1 MEKLK
6 FTAYTDAKYRSKIG
20 DDYTVLM
27 DPDTLQF
34 GKEIVYREDRQL
46 GAIGGNTRFER
57 YKPENLSFKIT
68 VDCTGIIEGTGDND
82 KVYNKIQELEKLLYI
97 YNSDGHRPSYV
108 LIQYVELLF
117 KGQIKK
123 MDVKY
128 TLFSNSGVP
137 LRASVELTFT
147 GFRCSEEE
155 RKKFHKQSP
164 DMSRLITVKEGE
176 TLPYL
181 CHKIYGDSLLVRQV
195 ARFNNL
201 NSFRNIPA
209 GTEILFPPLKKE

>member
-82 KVYNKIQELEKLLYI
+82 KVYRSWRSCCIYI
-97 YNSDGHRPSYV
+97 TVTD
-108 LIQYVELLF
+108 
-117 KGQIKK
+117 
-123 MDVKY
+123 
-128 TLFSNSGVP
+128 TVP
-137 LRASVELTFT
+137 LTSLSNMSNC
-147 GFRCSEEE
+147 CS
-155 RKKFHKQSP
+155 K
-164 DMSRLITVKEGE
+164 
-176 TLPYL
+176 
-181 CHKIYGDSLLVRQV
+181 
-195 ARFNNL
+195 AR
-201 NSFRNIPA
+201 
-209 GTEILFPPLKKE
+209 

>member
-1 MEKLK
+1 MEQLK
-6 FTAYTDAKYRSKIG
+6 FTAYTDEKYGSEIG
-20 DDYTVLM
+20 SHTVLM
-27 DPDTLQF
+27 DPDTLKF
-34 GKEIVYREDRQL
+34 GKEIKYLEDQQL
-46 GAIGGNTRFER
+46 GAIGGNSRFER
-57 YKPENLSFKIT
+57 YKPEFLTFKFT
-68 VDCTGIIEGTGDND
+68 VDCTGIVEGTKEKDS
-82 KVYNKIQELEKLLYI
+82 VYNKIREMEKLLYM
-97 YNSDGHRPSYV
+97 YSSDGHRPSYV

-123 MDVKY
+123 MNVEY

-137 LRASVELTFT
+137 LRATVELTFS

-201 NSFRNIPA
+201 NGFRNIPA
-209 GTEILFPPLKKE
+209 GTELLFPPLKKE

>member
-68 VDCTGIIEGTGDND
+68 VDCTGIIEGT
-82 KVYNKIQELEKLLYI
+82 
-97 YNSDGHRPSYV
+97 
-108 LIQYVELLF
+108 
-117 KGQIKK
+117 
-123 MDVKY
+123 
-128 TLFSNSGVP
+128 
-137 LRASVELTFT
+137 
-147 GFRCSEEE
+147 
-155 RKKFHKQSP
+155 
-164 DMSRLITVKEGE
+164 
-176 TLPYL
+176 
-181 CHKIYGDSLLVRQV
+181 
-195 ARFNNL
+195 
-201 NSFRNIPA
+201 
-209 GTEILFPPLKKE
+209 

>member
-108 LIQYVELLF
+108 L
-117 KGQIKK
+117 
-123 MDVKY
+123 
-128 TLFSNSGVP
+128 S
-137 LRASVELTFT
+137 
-147 GFRCSEEE
+147 
-155 RKKFHKQSP
+155 
-164 DMSRLITVKEGE
+164 LI
-176 TLPYL
+176 
-181 CHKIYGDSLLVRQV
+181 HI
-195 ARFNNL
+195 
-201 NSFRNIPA
+201 
-209 GTEILFPPLKKE
+209 